1 MNEYKYIKEQVI
13 VRDNYRNG
21 IINLNVAIDKL
32 IEFGYAY
39 EEAKEFLNKEV
50 KDILIWVEII

>member
-21 IINLNVAIDKL
+21 VINLNIAIDKL
-32 IEFGYAY
+32 MEYGYAY

-50 KDILIWVEII
+50 KDILIWVKII

>member
-21 IINLNVAIDKL
+21 VINLNIAIDKL
-32 IEFGYAY
+32 MEYGYAY

>member
-21 IINLNVAIDKL
+21 IINLNIAIDKL
-32 IEFGYAY
+32 MEYGYAY
-39 EEAKEFLNKEV
+39 GEAKEFLNKEV
-50 KDILIWVEII
+50 KEILIWVKII

>member
-50 KDILIWVEII
+50 KDILI

>member
-21 IINLNVAIDKL
+21 IINLDIAIDKL
-32 IEFGYAY
+32 MEYGYAY
-39 EEAKEFLNKEV
+39 GEAKEFLNKEV
-50 KDILIWVEII
+50 KEILI

>member
-21 IINLNVAIDKL
+21 IINLNIAIDKL

>member
-21 IINLNVAIDKL
+21 IINLDIAIDKL
-32 IEFGYAY
+32 MEYGYAY